1 MFERIRLVHV
11 LAAVA
16 VVLAPLFVVGWLTRQ
31 NPGEVPLIDITGGG
45 FVFNY
50 RIAEVFYGFTAVV
63 RKPLEAGAI
72 IEASFE
78 DPASDEPHVV
88 RERVD
93 TRTTRYAMRSPP
105 VRGVEAGREYTVNI
119 RVLDHTGQ
127 QVLFATTRNYS
138 SQISDQAVP
147 DKPLTIG
154 PGYHLNPDTS
164 AKAGG

>member
-1 MFERIRLVHV
+1 MFERIKLGHV
-11 LAAVA
+11 LAAVGL
-16 VVLAPLFVVGWLTRQ
+16 VLAPLFVVGWLTRQ
-31 NPGEVPLIDITGGG
+31 DPAEVPLVDIIGGG

-78 DPASDEPHVV
+78 DPARAEPHVV

-93 TRTTRYAMRSPP
+93 TRTTRYSMRSPP
-105 VRGVEAGREYTVNI
+105 VRGVEAGREYAVNI

-127 QVLFATTRNYS
+127 QVLFAATRNYS
-138 SQISDQAVP
+138 SQISDKMVP

-154 PGYHLNPDTS
+154 PGYHPNPDTS
-164 AKAGG
+164 VKAGG